1 MLMRCG
7 FLATAVLLAAYP
19 AGALP
24 YTEIPFYNYT
34 EIEIGS
40 INNNDTLATAE
51 FIASSSFSLE
61 YVAWIEGISGSP
73 SSTDNPHVSVL
84 GLMPGDDV
92 DDYFSFAVTAGE
104 TIVLDTDYIWGDGCC
119 GDSELHLYDPSG
131 NKDAYSDNA
140 LDGPGDHPSD
150 SESFISFLADET
162 GTWTARVEAWEGDED
177 ALDSYTLHIS
187 LIPIPEPS
195 TFALCGLGLV
205 GMGIAGRRRRK
216 TAA

>member
-24 YTEIPFYNYT
+24 YTEI
-34 EIEIGS
+34 EIGS
-40 INNNDTLATAE
+40 SINGNNTLGTAE
-51 FIASSSFSLE
+51 FIASSFFSLE
-61 YVAWIEGISGSP
+61 YVADIEGISGSP
-73 SSTDNPHVSVL
+73 SSTDNRHVSII
-84 GLMPGDDV
+84 GLQPGNNDV

-104 TIVLDTDYIWGDGCC
+104 TIWLDLDDVTAWDIP
-119 GDSELHLYDPSG
+119 DSTLRLYDPLG
-131 NKDAYSDNA
+131 NQEAFNNGSA
-140 LDGPGDHPSD
+140 SGPGDS
-150 SESFISFLADET
+150 SFGFISFLSFLADET
-162 GTWTARVEAWEGDED
+162 GIWTARVGAWDQDED
-177 ALDSYTLHIS
+177 LLDSYTLHIS
-187 LIPIPEPS
+187 LSVIPEPS